1 MVRDRQ
7 VNIVSLSL
15 QGVDMNST
23 QLLAQPELVKEM
35 EKRNL
40 VLFTWGHDNNKVTNI
55 QLQRDWG
62 VAAIIYDWSVQ

>member
-1 MVRDRQ
+1 
-7 VNIVSLSL
+7 
-15 QGVDMNST
+15 MNST

-40 VLFTWGHDNNKVTNI
+40 VLFTWGHDNNDVTNI

-62 VAAIIYDWSVQ
+62 VAAVIYDWSVYCLYSIIPYSRKY